1 MKYTNQKQ
9 ILLIYF
15 TYKKKNMEE
24 ISAIFFDAA
33 SRPDMYI
40 SISTFKNIFY
50 VNIYRKVTN
59 SLIIFLAI

>member
-33 SRPDMYI
+33 SI
-40 SISTFKNIFY
+40 SVLTFSNIFD

-59 SLIIFLAI
+59 SLITFLAI